1 MCRDLGFWDFCVF
14 RDLGFRVAGV
24 LGFRVL
30 GFCVFRDLGFRVA
43 CVCVCVE
50 RDVGF
55 QGCVFRDLGFR
66 VVGV

>member
-24 LGFRVL
+24 LAFRVL

-43 CVCVCVE
+43 CVCVCV
-50 RDVGF
+50 
-55 QGCVFRDLGFR
+55 
-66 VVGV
+66 